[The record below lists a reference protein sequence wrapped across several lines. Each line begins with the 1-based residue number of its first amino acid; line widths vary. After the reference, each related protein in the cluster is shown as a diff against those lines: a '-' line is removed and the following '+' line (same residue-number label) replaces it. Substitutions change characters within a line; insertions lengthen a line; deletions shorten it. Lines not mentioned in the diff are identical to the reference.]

1 MALLVSIFLP
11 WTDKDDV
18 KYDDVLY
25 RDTEKFVHTSKGK
38 TVCVGQLAA
47 TPEATLSVR
56 NKKAWHAMGGWQQ
69 EEKITIHK
77 YKYVQIQIQIHI

>member
-38 TVCVGQLAA
+38 TACAGQLAA
-47 TPEATLSVR
+47 TPEAT
-56 NKKAWHAMGGWQQ
+56 
-69 EEKITIHK
+69 
-77 YKYVQIQIQIHI
+77 